1 MIYVCMYVFQV
12 NAECNKQL
20 RKIFSL
26 GKDLEAKRRGFVA
39 RAAGVVAI
47 FQLCMYVQYV
57 CMYVCMW
64 IFDSFYPFS
73 ESFALRQQ
81 DIWKEIASFSSLTV
95 GKNVCCLYMCMYV

>member
-1 MIYVCMYVFQV
+1 MIYVCTYVCMYVCQV

-47 FQLCMYVQYV
+47 FQLCMYV
-57 CMYVCMW
+57 CMYVW
-64 IFDSFYPFS
+64 
-73 ESFALRQQ
+73 
-81 DIWKEIASFSSLTV
+81 
-95 GKNVCCLYMCMYV
+95 MYVDV